1 MKKLFVELSKV
12 KRRHLLISVALCFVY
27 HTFLPVYGSPDK
39 AFDPSGRPNIIL
51 FIADDLGYGELGSQ
65 GNPQI
70 PTPFIDAISHKGVRF
85 TSGYVSAPN
94 CSPSRAGMLTGRVQT
109 RFGYENNPIGAKNEL
124 PGHGLPS
131 GEKTIARA
139 LHDVGY
145 ATALIGKWHLG
156 GSAEYHPQRRGYD
169 EFFGFLHEGHY
180 YAQPWWEGVTSML
193 RRSVLPD
200 GSKGRWYGDGVVL
213 YTALGYDEPPYDAN
227 NPILRGGQA
236 VEVDEYLTDAFTR
249 EAVSFIERH
258 QDRPFFLQLAYN
270 AVHSPMQGADAWM
283 EKFKD
288 IEDIQ
293 RRIFAAMLA
302 NMDSSVGE
310 VMQKLRT
317 CGLEENTL
325 VIFLSDNGGP
335 TLELTSSN
343 LPLRGGKGSMY
354 EGGLRIPFMM
364 QWINRIPAG
373 STYDQAI
380 SSLDL
385 FPTFASVA
393 GAELPDHLDGVDLM
407 PYVTGGNS
415 EAPHA
420 SFFWRQ
426 RERAALRKG
435 DWKIVF
441 NPQEEEWELYN
452 LADDIG
458 ETENLAQRNV
468 EKAKELMEEF
478 NRQNSQMAPPI
489 F

>member
-1 MKKLFVELSKV
+1 MKRLQPKPSFILYVLLLSLSLFAS
-12 KRRHLLISVALCFVY
+12 AGAADQQ
-27 HTFLPVYGSPDK
+27 T
-39 AFDPSGRPNIIL
+39 RPNIIL
-51 FIADDLGYGELGSQ
+51 FIADDLGYGELGCQ
-65 GNPQI
+65 GNSQI
-70 PTPFIDAISHKGVRF
+70 PTPYIDAISNNGVRF
-85 TSGYVSAPN
+85 TSGYVTAPN

-124 PGHGLPS
+124 PGHGLPY

-180 YAQPWWEGVTSML
+180 YAQPWWDGVTSML
-193 RRSVLPD
+193 RRTVLPD
-200 GSKGRWYGDGVVL
+200 GSKGRWHGDRVVL

-227 NPILRGGQA
+227 NPILRGGQP
-236 VEVDEYLTDAFTR
+236 VEEKEYLTDAFTR

-258 QDRPFFLQLAYN
+258 RDRPFFLQLAYN
-270 AVHSPMQGADAWM
+270 AVHSPMQGADAYM

-310 VMQKLRT
+310 VMQKLRS

-364 QWINRIPAG
+364 QWKNRIPAG
-373 STYDQAI
+373 STYDHAI

-393 GAELPDHLDGVDLM
+393 GAILPDHLDGVNLV
-407 PYVTGGNS
+407 PYVTGENPD
-415 EAPHA
+415 APHD

-426 RERAALRKG
+426 SKRAALRKR

-441 NPQEEEWELYN
+441 NPQKNEWELYN
-452 LADDIG
+452 LAEDLG
-458 ETENLAQRNV
+458 ETDNLVHRHA
-468 EKAKELMEEF
+468 EKAEELKKEYEMM
-478 NRQNSQMAPPI
+478 NQQMKEAI

>member
-1 MKKLFVELSKV
+1 MNHATIAFCCLMHILPLSVTAVSSEGK
-12 KRRHLLISVALCFVY
+12 
-27 HTFLPVYGSPDK
+27 GEQD
-39 AFDPSGRPNIIL
+39 RPNIIL
-51 FIADDLGYGELGSQ
+51 FIADDLGYGELGCQ

-70 PTPFIDAISHKGVRF
+70 PTPFIDAISNNGIRF
-85 TSGYVSAPN
+85 TSGYVTAPN

-109 RFGYENNPIGAKNEL
+109 RFGYENNPIGARNEL
-124 PGHGLPS
+124 PGYGLPS
-131 GEKTIARA
+131 GEITIARA

-156 GSAEYHPQRRGYD
+156 GTAVYHPQRRGYD

-180 YAQPWWEGVTSML
+180 YAHPWWDGVTSML
-193 RRSVLPD
+193 RRKVLPD
-200 GSKGRWYGDGVVL
+200 GSKGRWHGDGVVL

-227 NPILRGGQA
+227 NPILRGGQP
-236 VEVDEYLTDAFTR
+236 VEEDEYLTDAFTR

-270 AVHSPMQGADAWM
+270 AVHSPMQGAYAYM
-283 EKFKD
+283 EKFTS

-302 NMDSSVGE
+302 NMDNSVGE
-310 VMQKLRT
+310 VMQKLRA

-364 QWINRIPAG
+364 QWIGRIPSG
-373 STYDQAI
+373 STYDHAI

-385 FPTFASVA
+385 FPTFASAA
-393 GAELPDHLDGVDLM
+393 GAILPDHLDGVDLM
-407 PYVTGGNS
+407 PYLSGENS
-415 EAPHA
+415 DPPHN
-420 SFFWRQ
+420 SHFWRQ
-426 RERAALRKG
+426 GKKTALRLG

-441 NPQEEEWELYN
+441 NPQKNDWELYN
-452 LADDIG
+452 LVDDLG
-458 ETENLAQRNV
+458 ETDNLVHRNAEKV
-468 EKAKELMEEF
+468 EELKKEWDKM
-478 NRQNSQMAPPI
+478 NQQMIAPI